1 MDKKNQQQNRIQ
13 VLLPLPLRQAFDY
26 AIPAGQ
32 DIPPVGSF
40 VRVPFGPRK
49 MTGIVWSVGKNDS
62 LCPDSKI
69 KAIDSVYPFLPLT
82 NENLE
87 LIDWVASYTL
97 SSPGSVM
104 KMAMSV
110 DDVFEG
116 VGEQWGYVVNPDC
129 PSGIKWTDARKKVY
143 EVAGQVPFLMSE
155 LARKA
160 GVSDG
165 VVRGLVDQ
173 GALIEKKIEPTLFEI
188 PNPDYETVSLS
199 AEQNNAAKFLSDKIG
214 NGFNVTVLNGIT
226 GSGKTEVYF
235 EAVAKALKQGKQV
248 LVMLPEIGLT
258 GQWLERF
265 KKRFG
270 VLPAQWHS
278 DVTNRIKR
286 ETWKAVLN
294 QKIQVVA
301 GARSALFLPYSNL
314 GLIIVDE
321 EHDSSYKQ
329 EDGVLYQARDM
340 AVVRAKI
347 SNIPIILSSATPS
360 LETLANVDQK
370 KYDEVCL
377 KNRYGIAVLPEKK
390 LINMRLNPPEP
401 PAENLQGFLSPVLV
415 NAISENLQK
424 NEQSLLFLNRRGYAP
439 LVLCRKCGNR
449 FACPHCSA
457 WLVEHVTKNGRS
469 LLCHHCGYQIQKPK
483 TCPVCGEEN
492 CFAACGP
499 GVERIAEE
507 VKIRFPTARTLVVS
521 TDLDVTATKMN
532 ELMKQIHD
540 NEIDIVIG
548 TQILTKGHNFP
559 NLTLVGIIDADLGLN
574 GGDLRAGE
582 RTYQMLEQVA
592 GRAGRAEKK
601 GCVYLQSYE
610 PDNLIIQALIQGN
623 RDKFIE
629 LEKEVRKST
638 KYPPF
643 GRLAA
648 LVVSGEKNERVE
660 KVACAL
666 GQSAPQGNGVRVLGP
681 APALFSLLRGR
692 YRYRLL
698 MQTTKNIKIQ
708 DAVQQWISKVEIP
721 KDVDVRID
729 IDPYSFF

>member
-1 MDKKNQQQNRIQ
+1 MSEKNQQQNRIQ

-26 AIPAGQ
+26 AIPNGPVV
-32 DIPPVGSF
+32 PPVGSF

-49 MTGIVWSVGKNDS
+49 MTGIVWSVGNVDS
-62 LCPDSKI
+62 KCPDSKI
-69 KAIDSVYPFLPLT
+69 KEIDSVYPFSPIT
-82 NENLE
+82 DENLK
-87 LIDWVASYTL
+87 LIRWVADYTL

-116 VGEQWGYVVNPDC
+116 VGDQWGYIINSDC
-129 PSGIKWTDARKKVY
+129 PNIKWTEARKKVY
-143 EVAGQVPFLMSE
+143 EVAGENPFLISE

-165 VVRGLVDQ
+165 VVRGLIDQ
-173 GALIEKKIEPTLFEI
+173 GVLVSKKIEPTLFEK
-188 PNPDYETVSLS
+188 PNPNFEEVILS
-199 AEQNNAAKFLSDKIG
+199 DEQQKAAKFLSDKIG
-214 NGFNVTVLNGIT
+214 RGFNVTVLNGIT

-235 EAVAKALKQGKQV
+235 EAVAETLKQGKQV

-265 KKRFG
+265 RKRFG
-270 VLPAQWHS
+270 TFPAQWHS
-278 DVTNRIKR
+278 DVTTRIKR
-286 ETWKAVLN
+286 ETWKGVLN

-314 GLIIVDE
+314 GLIVVDE

-347 SNIPIILSSATPS
+347 SNIPIVLSSATPS

-370 KYDEVCL
+370 KYDKVDL
-377 KNRYGIAVLPEKK
+377 KNRFGVAVLPEKK
-390 LINMRLNPPEP
+390 LIDMRLYPPVA
-401 PAENLQGFLSPVLV
+401 PAENMQGFLSPVLV
-415 NAISENLQK
+415 DAIQK
-424 NEQSLLFLNRRGYAP
+424 NLEKEEQSLLFLNRRGYAP

-449 FACPHCSA
+449 FACPNCSA
-457 WLVEHVTKNGRS
+457 WLVEHMTKYGRN
-469 LLCHHCGYQIQKPK
+469 LLCHHCGYQIPKPK
-483 TCPVCGEEN
+483 SCPVCGEAD

-507 VKIRFPTARTLVVS
+507 INLRFPSARTLVIS

-540 NEIDIVIG
+540 NEVDIVVG

-610 PDNLIIQALIQGN
+610 PDNLIIQALVQGN

-629 LEKEVRKST
+629 VEKEARKNT

-643 GRLAA
+643 GKLAA
-648 LVVSGEKNERVE
+648 VVVSGEKNEHVE
-660 KVACAL
+660 KVACML

-681 APALFSLLRGR
+681 APAIFSMLRGK

-698 MQTTKNIKIQ
+698 MQTVKNVRIQ
-708 DAVQQWISKVEIP
+708 EIVQQWISKVEIP
-721 KDVDVRID
+721 KDVNVRID